1 MLFERIE
8 SEGLAHYSYL
18 IGNANEAA
26 VIDPRRDGDVY
37 IALAERAGFH
47 IAHVFET
54 HRNEDYVVGSVEL
67 ATRTGAKVW
76 HADDQW
82 DYQYGRAVEDGQT
95 WSVGGLRLRA
105 IHAPGHTPGMMA
117 YLLHDPSGAPWV
129 LFSGDALFAGS
140 VGRVDLLGED
150 RAAELAGMLYD
161 TLHGTLLPLGDGVI
175 VCPAHGAGSVCGA
188 SIVDRP
194 WTTLGLERERNPA
207 LQAPDRRTFI
217 ARQARMQ
224 ERPPYFRRMERLN
237 VEGPPPISPLPVPT
251 PLPPEAFAREA
262 EGAVVVDTRTELAF
276 HAGHIPGALSIWRD
290 GLGSF
295 AGWFLPYDRP
305 ILLVTEEEDPMPV
318 VRTLARMGYDNVAG
332 YLAGGMHAWHT
343 AGLDSAS
350 LGSVTVP
357 DLCHRLDEGIRPAI
371 LDVRSDAELRQ
382 EGAIAGAQHIHITQI
397 PQRLDEVPR
406 RQPLQIFCGSGLRS
420 TTVASLLE
428 REGWR
433 DITVVLGGTRG
444 WNSVTCPIEIV
455 ERA

>member
-1 MLFERIE
+1 
-8 SEGLAHYSYL
+8 
-18 IGNANEAA
+18 
-26 VIDPRRDGDVY
+26 
-37 IALAERAGFH
+37 
-47 IAHVFET
+47 
-54 HRNEDYVVGSVEL
+54 
-67 ATRTGAKVW
+67 
-76 HADDQW
+76 
-82 DYQYGRAVEDGQT
+82 
-95 WSVGGLRLRA
+95 
-105 IHAPGHTPGMMA
+105 
-117 YLLHDPSGAPWV
+117 
-129 LFSGDALFAGS
+129 
-140 VGRVDLLGED
+140 
-150 RAAELAGMLYD
+150 
-161 TLHGTLLPLGDGVI
+161 
-175 VCPAHGAGSVCGA
+175 
-188 SIVDRP
+188 
-194 WTTLGLERERNPA
+194 
-207 LQAPDRRTFI
+207 
-217 ARQARMQ
+217 
-224 ERPPYFRRMERLN
+224 
-237 VEGPPPISPLPVPT
+237 
-251 PLPPEAFAREA
+251 
-262 EGAVVVDTRTELAF
+262 
-276 HAGHIPGALSIWRD
+276 
-290 GLGSF
+290 
-295 AGWFLPYDRP
+295 
-305 ILLVTEEEDPMPV
+305 MPV